1 MDGQKQQEIGYVKL
15 ARIMSLP
22 IWQGAI
28 SVRPLKGGI
37 SNESWLVT
45 DEAKTF
51 VVRFGEDYPFHHVNR
66 AHEAMVARAAQAA
79 GFAPELIHFEQG
91 MMVSQYLNAQTFDAA
106 LVRDNLADV
115 ALMVRD
121 FHQTMPNHVSG
132 AANLFWVFHVIR
144 DYART
149 LTAKA
154 SRHVP
159 VLTTLLG
166 ESDALESVQVPLPII
181 FGHND
186 LLPANFLK
194 ADNRLWLIDFE
205 YAGFSTAMFDLAG
218 LSSNAGFD
226 DQQSEELLAIYFD
239 VKPSTKLVQSL
250 AAMQCAS
257 LLREALW
264 SMVSELYLAAPGV
277 DYAGYTKDQLSSHRA
292 KLSQYQSKYG
302 KI

>member
-1 MDGQKQQEIGYVKL
+1 MDGQKQQEIEPIKL
-15 ARIMSLP
+15 ARIRGLP
-22 IWQGAI
+22 LWQGAL

-45 DEAKTF
+45 DEVKTY
-51 VVRFGEDYPFHHVNR
+51 VVRFGENYPFHHVNR
-66 AHEAMVARAAQAA
+66 AHEAMVARAAHAA
-79 GFAPELIHFEQG
+79 GFAPELVHFEQG
-91 MMVSQYLNAQTFDAA
+91 MMVSQFLNAQTFDAA
-106 LVRDNLADV
+106 LVRDNWEDAAIL
-115 ALMVRD
+115 VRD
-121 FHQTMPNHVSG
+121 FHQTMPNHVAG

-149 LTAKA
+149 LTTKA

-159 VLTTLLG
+159 DLTTLLS
-166 ESDALESVQVPLPII
+166 EANMLEAVQVPLPII

-239 VKPSTKLVQSL
+239 VKPDAKLIQSL

-257 LLREALW
+257 LLREAMW
-264 SMVSELYLAAPGV
+264 SMVSELYLTAPGV
-277 DYAGYTKDQLSSHRA
+277 DYATYTHDQLSRYHA
-292 KLSQYQSKYG
+292 KHDQYQAKYG

>member
-1 MDGQKQQEIGYVKL
+1 MDGQKQQEIESVKL
-15 ARIMSLP
+15 ARIKSLP
-22 IWQGAI
+22 IWQGALN
-28 SVRPLKGGI
+28 VRPLKGGI
-37 SNESWLVT
+37 SNESWLVS
-45 DEAKTF
+45 DEAKTL

-66 AHEAMVARAAQAA
+66 THEAMVARAAQTA
-79 GFAPELIHFEQG
+79 GFAPELVHFEQG
-91 MMVSQYLNAQTFDAA
+91 MMVSQFLNAQTFDAA
-106 LVRDNLADV
+106 LVRDNWEDIAKL
-115 ALMVRD
+115 VRD

-149 LTAKA
+149 LNAGS

-159 VLTTLLG
+159 VLTTLL
-166 ESDALESVQVPLPII
+166 SDAKALESVQTPLPVI

-194 ADNRLWLIDFE
+194 SDNRLWLIDFE

-226 DQQSEELLAIYFD
+226 DKQSEQLLALYFSA
-239 VKPSTKLVQSL
+239 KPDAKLIQSL

-277 DYAGYTKDQLSSHRA
+277 DYAAYTQDQLSSYCA
-292 KLSQYQSKYG
+292 KLDQYQSRYG
-302 KI
+302 NI

>member
-1 MDGQKQQEIGYVKL
+1 MDGQNQQEIESVKL
-15 ARIMSLP
+15 ARIKSLP
-22 IWQGAI
+22 IWQGPLSI
-28 SVRPLKGGI
+28 RPLKGGI

-45 DEAKTF
+45 GGAKTF

-66 AHEAMVARAAQAA
+66 THEAMVARAAHAG
-79 GFAPELIHFEQG
+79 GFAPELVHFEQG
-91 MMVSQYLNAQTFDAA
+91 MMVSQFLNAQTFDAA
-106 LVRDNLADV
+106 LIRNNWEDIAKLA
-115 ALMVRD
+115 RD
-121 FHQTMPNHVSG
+121 FHQTMPNHVTG

-149 LTAKA
+149 LNAGY

-159 VLTTLLG
+159 VLTTLLR
-166 ESDALESVQVPLPII
+166 EAKALEAVQVPLPII

-194 ADNRLWLIDFE
+194 GDNRLWLIDFE

-226 DQQSEELLAIYFD
+226 DQQSEALLALYFD
-239 VKPSTKLVQSL
+239 ARPDATLVQSL

-264 SMVSELYLAAPGV
+264 SMVSELYLTAPGV
-277 DYAGYTKDQLSSHRA
+277 NYAVYTQEQLSSYRA
-292 KLSQYQSKYG
+292 KLDQYQSKYG